1 METSVKQRLEQFI
14 KYRNLTTRQFELKVG
29 LSNGYVRN
37 IRKSITQD
45 KLEQITHTYP
55 ELSKEWLIFGEG
67 DMVKCYFDEPNPP
80 TEQKKPKMEDQKENS
95 AILEAK
101 DETIRTL
108 KSQLADKD
116 AIISAKED
124 LIRMLEKRLMEVT
137 KTYHYDL
144 PLKPIGLAE
153 SPLKND

>member
-14 KYRNLTTRQFELKVG
+14 KYKKLTTRQFELNVG

-45 KLEQITHTYP
+45 KLEQITRTYP

-80 TEQKKPKMEDQKENS
+80 TEQKLPKMKEQKENS

-144 PLKPIGLAE
+144 PIKPIGLAE
-153 SPLKND
+153 SPLKK

>member
-14 KYRNLTTRQFELKVG
+14 KYRKLTTRQFELNVG

-45 KLEQITHTYP
+45 KLEQITRTYP

-67 DMVKCYFDEPNPP
+67 DMVKCYFDEPNLP
-80 TEQKKPKMEDQKENS
+80 TELELPKMEEQKENS

-124 LIRMLEKRLMEVT
+124 LIRVLEHRLNEVT
-137 KTYHYDL
+137 KTYNFESL
-144 PLKPIGLAE
+144 PHAMGMAE
-153 SPLKND
+153 DNS

>member
-14 KYRNLTTRQFELKVG
+14 KYRKLTTRQFELNVG
-29 LSNGYVRN
+29 LSNGYDRN

-67 DMVKCYFDEPNPP
+67 DMVKCYFDEPNLP
-80 TEQKKPKMEDQKENS
+80 TEIELPKMEEQKENS

-137 KTYHYDL
+137 QTYHYDL

-153 SPLKND
+153 PLLKND

>member
-1 METSVKQRLEQFI
+1 METSVKQRLEYFI
-14 KYRNLTTRQFELKVG
+14 KHQNISVRQFEQTVG

-37 IRKSITQD
+37 IRRSITQD
-45 KLEQITHTYP
+45 KLEQITNTYP
-55 ELSKEWLIFGEG
+55 ELSKEWLILGEG
-67 DMVKCYFDEPNPP
+67 DMIKCYYDEPNQPAM
-80 TEQKKPKMEDQKENS
+80 QKIPQMEEQKENL

-108 KSQLADKD
+108 QSQLTDKD

-124 LIRMLEKRLMEVT
+124 LIRMLEQRLMEVT
-137 KTYHYDL
+137 KTYHFDL

>member
-14 KYRNLTTRQFELKVG
+14 KYRKLTTRQFELNVG

-80 TEQKKPKMEDQKENS
+80 TEQKLPKMEEQKENS

-101 DETIRTL
+101 DEIIRTL
-108 KSQLADKD
+108 KSQLADKA

-124 LIRMLEKRLMEVT
+124 IIRMLEHRLNEVT
-137 KTYHYDL
+137 KTYNFEISPHSM
-144 PLKPIGLAE
+144 GMAE
-153 SPLKND
+153 DNS

>member
-1 METSVKQRLEQFI
+1 MKTSVKQRLEQFI
-14 KYRNLTTRQFELKVG
+14 KHQNISVHQFEQTVG

-37 IRKSITQD
+37 IRKSITHD

-67 DMVKCYFDEPNPP
+67 DMIKCYFDEPNQP
-80 TEQKKPKMEDQKENS
+80 TKQKLPQMEEQKENS

-108 KSQLADKD
+108 KSQLEDKD

>member
-14 KYRNLTTRQFELKVG
+14 KYRRLTTRQFELNVG

-45 KLEQITHTYP
+45 KLEQITRTYP

-80 TEQKKPKMEDQKENS
+80 TEQKLPKMKEQKENS
-95 AILEAK
+95 PILEAK

-124 LIRMLEKRLMEVT
+124 LIRMLEHRLREAT
-137 KTYHYDL
+137 KTYNFEVSPHSM
-144 PLKPIGLAE
+144 GMAE
-153 SPLKND
+153 DNS

>member
-14 KYRNLTTRQFELKVG
+14 KYRKLTTRQFELNVG

-45 KLEQITHTYP
+45 KLEQITRTYP

-80 TEQKKPKMEDQKENS
+80 TEQKLPKMKEQKENS
-95 AILEAK
+95 PILEAK

-124 LIRMLEKRLMEVT
+124 LIRMLEHRLREAT
-137 KTYHYDL
+137 KTYNFEVSPHSM
-144 PLKPIGLAE
+144 GMAE
-153 SPLKND
+153 DNS

>member
-1 METSVKQRLEQFI
+1 MI
-14 KYRNLTTRQFELKVG
+14 
-29 LSNGYVRN
+29 
-37 IRKSITQD
+37 
-45 KLEQITHTYP
+45 
-55 ELSKEWLIFGEG
+55 
-67 DMVKCYFDEPNPP
+67 KCYFDEPNPP
-80 TEQKKPKMEDQKENS
+80 TEQKLPKMEEQKENS

-108 KSQLADKD
+108 KSQLEDKD

-144 PLKPIGLAE
+144 NLKPIGLAE

>member
-14 KYRNLTTRQFELKVG
+14 KHQKISVHQFEQNVG

-37 IRKSITQD
+37 IRKSITRD
-45 KLEQITHTYP
+45 KLEQITNAYP

-67 DMVKCYFDEPNPP
+67 DMIKCYFDEPNPP
-80 TEQKKPKMEDQKENS
+80 TEQKFPKMEEQKENS

-108 KSQLADKD
+108 KSQLEDKD

-137 KTYHYDL
+137 KTYHYDI